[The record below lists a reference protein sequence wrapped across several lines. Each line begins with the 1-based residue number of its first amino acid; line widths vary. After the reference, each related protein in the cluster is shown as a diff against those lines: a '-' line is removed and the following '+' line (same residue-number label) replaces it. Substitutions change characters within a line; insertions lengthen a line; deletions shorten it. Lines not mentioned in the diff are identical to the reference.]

1 MHAMDEKDRLNNTM
15 CLLTHTVGS
24 AIDVPLVKNPTK
36 EQIVAL
42 HEKYVKAVVDLY
54 NKYKHKYSEFPECE
68 IKIVWMSF
76 LVIMLLPW

>member
-1 MHAMDEKDRLNNTM
+1 M
-15 CLLTHTVGS
+15 
-24 AIDVPLVKNPTK
+24 PTK

-68 IKIVWMSF
+68 IKIVWMNSTS
-76 LVIMLLPW
+76 LYTATLMM

>member
-1 MHAMDEKDRLNNTM
+1 MNSIDSKDKLSIVV
-15 CLLTHTVGS
+15 CLITHTVGA

-42 HEKYVKAVVDLY
+42 HEKYVQAVVDLY

-68 IKIVWMSF
+68 IKIV
-76 LVIMLLPW
+76 